1 MEKKKRGRKPKNQNI
16 IQEKK
21 IPKKIPKKR
30 GRKPKNI
37 IDNINA
43 KEHLIF
49 KSNNEEQNNYSDNNL
64 ILHLKIFS
72 DDISNIQNSTLSPVP
87 YDIDDNYSIIDNKS
101 NHSIIGMNEYEDK
114 NCFQSKN
121 KNNDIKSEKFL
132 EKYNHCFLKTNVYNT
147 FTSFVYS
154 KDNIWPIQT
163 DIRCLWC
170 ANNFETIPCGVPIK
184 LLNDKFYLKGCFCS
198 FNCAASYIF
207 NKNEYNKW
215 EQYSLLNLLY
225 SKIFNKT
232 IKIKL
237 APDKEILKMFGGI
250 LTIEEYRKNF
260 NDIDIHYKLNLPPL
274 IAVIPKVEETKINNC
289 NNFVPINENLL
300 NNAQHMNTNTFD
312 SFMDIK
318 IVNKV

>member
-21 IPKKIPKKR
+21 VPKKR

-49 KSNNEEQNNYSDNNL
+49 KSNDEDKNNYSDNNL

-72 DDISNIQNSTLSPVP
+72 SDISDIQNVNLSPIP
-87 YDIDDNYSIIDNKS
+87 YDVDDNYSLIDNKL
-101 NHSIIGMNEYEDK
+101 NTSIIGMNDYQDN

-121 KNNDIKSEKFL
+121 KNKDVKSEKFL
-132 EKYNHCFLKTNVYNT
+132 EKYNHCFLKKNIYNT

-163 DIRCLWC
+163 DIHCLWC
-170 ANNFETIPCGVPIK
+170 VHVFKNIPCGIPTK
-184 LLNDKFYLKGCFCS
+184 FLDKKFYLKGCFCS

-207 NKNEYNKW
+207 DKNEYDKW

-225 SKIFNKT
+225 SKIYNKI

-237 APDKEILKMFGGI
+237 APEREVLKIFGGI
-250 LTIEEYRKNF
+250 LNIEEFRQNF
-260 NDIDIHYKLNLPPL
+260 NEVNIHYKLNLPPL
-274 IAVIPKVEETKINNC
+274 IAIIPKVEETKINNY
-289 NNFVPINENLL
+289 NNFVPINENLF
-300 NNAQHMNTNTFD
+300 NNATINNLDNFD

-318 IVNKV
+318 IVNKD